1 LASRSNL
8 RLAAIA
14 AISLVGATAPARPLG
29 GISGKVAIAKVSIGS
44 KVDGF
49 GPVVVYLEDAA
60 GGNAAP
66 HARYQIVQHD
76 KRFEPDFLIV
86 PQGAEVA
93 FPNHDEIAH
102 NVFSPVAG
110 GAFDLGIY
118 KRETTRSVKFDK
130 PGIVPIFCN
139 IHPQMIA
146 HVLVMTSGFAV
157 HPGAD
162 GSFSLDGVP
171 PGTYHAVAWFPFGTP
186 ERREITVAP
195 GQRAELDFTL
205 RERRTAEDHR
215 DKHDQPYSRY

>member
-1 LASRSNL
+1 MASRCSY
-8 RLAAIA
+8 LAIVALA
-14 AISLVGATAPARPLG
+14 LVGASAPARPLAQIAG
-29 GISGKVAIAKVSIGS
+29 TVSMAKVSLGS

-49 GPVVVYLEDAA
+49 DRVVVYLEDVKGAPP
-60 GGNAAP
+60 AAP
-66 HARYQIVQHD
+66 HQRYEIVQHD
-76 KRFEPDFLIV
+76 KHFEPDFLIV
-86 PQGAEVA
+86 PQGTDVA

-146 HVLVMTSGFAV
+146 HVLVMTSSFVV
-157 HPGAD
+157 HPSRD

-171 PGTYHAVAWFPFGTP
+171 PGTYHAVAWFPFGSP
-186 ERREITVAP
+186 ERREITVEP
-195 GQRAELDFTL
+195 GQRLQLDFTL
-205 RERRTAEDHR
+205 RERRTADDHN
-215 DKHDQPYSRY
+215 DKHDHPYSRY